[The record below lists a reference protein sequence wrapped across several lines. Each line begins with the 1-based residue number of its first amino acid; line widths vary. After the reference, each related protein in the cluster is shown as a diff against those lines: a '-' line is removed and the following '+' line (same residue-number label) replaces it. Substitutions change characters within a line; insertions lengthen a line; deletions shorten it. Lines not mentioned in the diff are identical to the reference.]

1 MRGLVIIPTYNE
13 IYNVERIINAALA
26 QDERLDVLIVD
37 DNSPDGTGV
46 VVEKMMQSNSR
57 IKILKREK
65 KSGLGPAYVAGFRK
79 GLEEGY
85 DYLFEMDA
93 DFSHD
98 PVDLSRMMQEIEHA
112 DLVIGSRYCQGIN
125 VVNWPIMRLILSYG
139 ASKYVRFVTRMPIK
153 DPTGGF
159 KCFRRE
165 VLEKIELEKILSDGY
180 SFQVEMNYRAWLKGF
195 KITEMPIIFY
205 ERRDGQS
212 KMSKKI
218 VYEAIFMV
226 WQLRLLA
233 LLHRL

>member
-195 KITEMPIIFY
+195 RITEMPIIFY